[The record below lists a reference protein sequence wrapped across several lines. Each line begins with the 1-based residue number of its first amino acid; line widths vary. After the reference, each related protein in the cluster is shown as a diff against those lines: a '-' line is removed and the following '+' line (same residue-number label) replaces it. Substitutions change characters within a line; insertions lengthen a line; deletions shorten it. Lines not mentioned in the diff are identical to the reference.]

1 LSLDLPQVAIVV
13 GGSAGIGRSVVD
25 ALLMRGY
32 RVGVIARGQER
43 LNELGEM
50 PNVFTA
56 TADAGS
62 ASNLDSAVDELV
74 EQLGIPTAW
83 VNCAMAT
90 SFSRFMDISAE
101 EFDRIVRTTFLGQ
114 VNGTR
119 AALRHM
125 ESGSI
130 VNVGSGLSYRAVPLQ
145 SAYCAA
151 KHAINGFT
159 SSVRS
164 ELIRDGSKVSLS
176 LVQLPAVNTPQFD
189 WARSRLDMQP
199 QPAPPIY
206 APQVAAKAI
215 LQAIDT
221 GTRELFVGSSVLKL
235 AFGQFFAPDYLDKR
249 LADDG
254 VSSQKSNRPEPG
266 LREGNLAAPVNYP
279 SKAEGSYSERQ
290 RDSGIIVDADMAR
303 KAVFFGL
310 PIVALATG
318 YLLGRRR

>member
-1 LSLDLPQVAIVV
+1 MSPNLPEAAIVV
-13 GGSAGIGRSVVD
+13 GGSAGIGRSVVE

-32 RVGVIARGQER
+32 RVGVIARGKER
-43 LNELGEM
+43 LDEMAEM

-56 TADAGS
+56 SADAGS
-62 ASNLDSAVDELV
+62 SAELDKAVDELIV
-74 EQLGIPTAW
+74 KLGVPTTW

-90 SFSRFMDISAE
+90 SFSSFMKIPAE
-101 EFDRIVRTTFLGQ
+101 EFDRIVQTTFLGQ

-130 VNVGSGLSYRAVPLQ
+130 VNVGSGLSYRSVPLQ

-164 ELIRDGSKVSLS
+164 ELIREGSKVSLS

-189 WARSRLDMQP
+189 WARSRLDKQP

-215 LQAIDT
+215 IQAIDT
-221 GTRELFVGSSVLKL
+221 GARELFVGSSVLKL
-235 AFGQFFAPDYLDKR
+235 VFGQFLMPDYLDKR
-249 LADDG
+249 LAYDG
-254 VSSQKSNRPEPG
+254 VSSQKADRPEPG
-266 LREGNLAAPVNYP
+266 LREGNLSAPVDYP
-279 SKAEGSYSERQ
+279 SKAEGSYSDRQ
-290 RDSGIIVDADMAR
+290 RDDGVIVDADMAR

-310 PIVALATG
+310 PVLALAAG
-318 YLLGRRR
+318 FLLARRR